1 LTLSNQYEKEH
12 GPIPLFKVTK
22 QLSDLTLLF
31 IVSSISYF
39 LIAGS
44 LAIVMRVI
52 QSKVNILGNE
62 QLSLGLFYT
71 ALTIHGQ
78 LMFFGFMSML
88 TIGISYYLLSKFSKK
103 PLYSMKLAIWSFSL
117 MNAGAIFLIVSGTM
131 FYGAGW
137 YNLMPLPFHPGNNGW
152 SSFAAAIFLVADV
165 LIGIALVFFCINIL
179 LTVLRGKI
187 AAGIQRTEQADDDIH
202 KYISDE
208 KDKGRVDL
216 LPMQDMPSSVR
227 WVSVL
232 GIGSWFPKKYRSAVP
247 AVSIVVVGIFVN
259 ALVMLIGSM
268 GLFTQLGIGFSYLT
282 NPNFEANWLFTKD
295 AWWFFG
301 HPIVYFTLFS
311 FLGAAYYYIPKYSNK
326 TVPYDKWAYRTWPF
340 YFVFTTIVFSHHVF
354 MDTPNPTW
362 LQMLSQAAS
371 FGIVFPSG
379 LTLMTIMMYIFRSRI
394 KWNITSMF
402 ILCGIAGWAFGGFA
416 GTQTGWWGTNVYLHN
431 TLNIVGHIHLVLLM
445 GSVLL
450 ALGLVYSIL
459 PSITGRMLGKKLGF
473 IHLFLT
479 IIGGFGLAFLFLF
492 LGFAGFIRREGDIPS
507 QFVWA
512 MPWLMFFALV
522 VGFGQIVFAYNVFR
536 NLKRRMK
543 TNEELEYEEGRDERL
558 RRERNLYINQAGEIM
573 DISLSFK
580 DTERGVDKTI
590 REAEGREEIEIKIGE
605 HEVYDRSLQHSH
617 INLSNRSLYYT
628 AAALT
633 ALAGI
638 LHLVL
643 VQYFIGFDSNTSIF
657 FVFAGIA
664 QISWV
669 LPIIRRWGRLWYIVG
684 IVGSIALI
692 ALFLSV
698 SYDLAFVE
706 FYFATVIAQ
715 IFWVLPIIRR
725 WGRLWYI
732 VGIVGSIA
740 LIFSWNII
748 NAPLPVKGVAAPYD
762 SISIAIES
770 LQVAFIA
777 AMVSIII
784 QERQNK
790 QISNRTIAG

>member
-1 LTLSNQYEKEH
+1 LIISKEYEQEH
-12 GPIPLFKVTK
+12 GPIPLFKVSK
-22 QLSDLTLLF
+22 QLSTLTLLF
-31 IVSSISYF
+31 IISSITYF

-44 LAIVMRVI
+44 LAIVMRII

-62 QLSLGLFYT
+62 QLTLGLFYT
-71 ALTIHGQ
+71 SLTIHGQ

-117 MNAGAIFLIVSGTM
+117 MNAGAIFLIISGTM
-131 FYGAGW
+131 FYSAGW

-152 SSFAAAIFLVADV
+152 SSFAAAIFLIADV
-165 LIGIALVFFCINIL
+165 LIGIALVFFCINVL

-187 AAGIQRTEQADDDIH
+187 ATGIQSTEQADDDIH
-202 KYISDE
+202 KYISD
-208 KDKGRVDL
+208 KQDRGRIDL
-216 LPMQDMPSSVR
+216 LPLRDIPPSVR

-232 GIGSWFPKKYRSAVP
+232 GISSWFPKKYRSAVP

-282 NPNFEANWLFTKD
+282 NPNFEPNWLFTKD

-459 PSITGRMLGKKLGF
+459 PSITGKTLGRKLGAM
-473 IHLFLT
+473 HLILT

-492 LGFAGFIRREGDIPS
+492 LGFEGFIRREGDIPS
-507 QFVWA
+507 QFAWA

-536 NLKRRMK
+536 NLKRKMK
-543 TNEELEYEEGRDERL
+543 TNEELEFEEGQNERL
-558 RRERNLYINQAGEIM
+558 RREQNLYINQAGEIM
-573 DISLSFK
+573 DISLSLK
-580 DTERGVDKTI
+580 NK
-590 REAEGREEIEIKIGE
+590 EGRIDNKVGAEEKEEIETKIGE
-605 HEVYDRSLQHSH
+605 QPEVYDRSLQHSH
-617 INLSNRSLYYT
+617 INLSNRSLYY
-628 AAALT
+628 AAAAFT

-643 VQYFIGFDSNTSIF
+643 VQYFIGFNSSTSTF
-657 FVFAGIA
+657 FVIAGIA
-664 QISWV
+664 QIFWV
-669 LPIIRRWGRLWYIVG
+669 LPIIRRWGRLWYVVG

-698 SYDLAFVE
+698 SYDWAFVE
-706 FYFATVIAQ
+706 FYFATGIAQ

-725 WGRLWYI
+725 WGRLWYV

-748 NAPLPVKGVAAPYD
+748 NAPLPVKGIEAPYD
-762 SISIAIES
+762 DISIVIET

-784 QERQNK
+784 RERQNK
-790 QISNRTIAG
+790 EISSRTIAG

>member
-1 LTLSNQYEKEH
+1 
-12 GPIPLFKVTK
+12 
-22 QLSDLTLLF
+22 
-31 IVSSISYF
+31 
-39 LIAGS
+39 
-44 LAIVMRVI
+44 MRVI

-62 QLSLGLFYT
+62 QLTLGLFYT
-71 ALTIHGQ
+71 SLTIHGQ

-88 TIGISYYLLSKFSKK
+88 TMGISYYLLSKFSKK
-103 PLYSMKLAIWSFSL
+103 PLFSMKLAIWSFLL
-117 MNAGAIFLIVSGTM
+117 MNAGAIFLIISGTM

-137 YNLMPLPFHPGNNGW
+137 YNLMPLPFHSGNNGW
-152 SSFAAAIFLVADV
+152 SSFAAAIFLLADV
-165 LIGIALVFFCINIL
+165 MIGIALTLFCINIL

-187 AAGIQRTEQADDDIH
+187 AAGIQKTEQADDDKH

-208 KDKGRVDL
+208 EDRGRIDL
-216 LPMQDMPSSVR
+216 LPLHDIPTAIR

-232 GIGSWFPKKYRSAVP
+232 GISSWFPKKYRRAVP
-247 AVSIVVVGIFVN
+247 AVSIVVIGIFVN
-259 ALVMLIGSM
+259 SLVQLIGNM
-268 GLFTQLGIGFSYLT
+268 GLFTQLAIGFSYLT
-282 NPNFEANWLFTKD
+282 NPNFEPNWLFTKD

-311 FLGAAYYYIPKYSNK
+311 FLGAAYYYVPKYSNK
-326 TVPYDKWAYRTWPF
+326 AVPYDKWAYRAWPF
-340 YFVFTTIVFSHHVF
+340 YFVFTTVVFSHHTF
-354 MDTPNPTW
+354 MDTPNPAW

-379 LTLMTIMMYIFRSRI
+379 LTLMTIMMYFFRSRI
-394 KWNITSMF
+394 KWNTTSLF
-402 ILCGIAGWAFGGFA
+402 ILCGFAGWAFGGFA

-431 TLNIVGHIHLVLLM
+431 TLNIVGHIHLVLLV

-459 PSITGRMLGKKLGF
+459 PSITGRMLGKKLGI

-507 QFVWA
+507 QFLWA

-543 TNEELEYEEGRDERL
+543 TNEELEYEEGQNERF
-558 RRERNLYINQAGEIM
+558 RREQNSYINQAGEII
-573 DISLSFK
+573 DISFSLK
-580 DTERGVDKTI
+580 DKKGGIDKTI
-590 REAEGREEIEIKIGE
+590 VGAEEKEEIKIKIRRE
-605 HEVYDRSLQHSH
+605 HIVYDKSLSYGH
-617 INLSNRSLYYT
+617 INKSNRSLYY
-628 AAALT
+628 AAAAFT

-638 LHLVL
+638 LHLIL
-643 VQYFIGFDSNTSIF
+643 VQYFIGFDSNTSTF
-657 FVFAGIA
+657 FVITGLA
-664 QISWV
+664 QIFWV
-669 LPIIRRWGRLWYIVG
+669 LPVIRRWGRLWYIAG
-684 IVGSIALI
+684 IAGSIALI
-692 ALFLSV
+692 ILFLSV
-698 SYDLAFVE
+698 SYDWAFVE

-715 IFWVLPIIRR
+715 IFWVLPVIRR

-732 VGIVGSIA
+732 AGIAGSIA

-762 SISIAIES
+762 DISIIIET
-770 LQVAFIA
+770 LQVVFIA
-777 AMVSIII
+777 AMMSIII
-784 QERQNK
+784 RERQT
-790 QISNRTIAG
+790 ISRRDS